1 MEPSF
6 PPSLCRISWSLEKV
20 DQIPKRFLASA
31 RDFSTLIIVV
41 DMLRITFSQAL
52 GLSVPAFFRLLL
64 FICGCVPFFSQE
76 ASANVN
82 VQFANMKQD
91 MELVSRELAGLRTE
105 VELLRRE
112 NAQLRVTVE
121 QLTRR
126 QNSTSGDARGLSRQ
140 MDARL
145 QSLERRASQGEKE
158 QIALQKNFDK
168 KLKDLIA
175 EMNAA
180 FSQVNGP
187 STNGAS
193 GASFSTDY
201 PKNGFVH
208 KVEKGETVSSI
219 AVKYSSKIKWI
230 IDSNRISDPTKVF
243 VGKELFVPQK

>member
-1 MEPSF
+1 M
-6 PPSLCRISWSLEKV
+6 V
-20 DQIPKRFLASA
+20 DI
-31 RDFSTLIIVV
+31 
-41 DMLRITFSQAL
+41 LRIIFSQVF
-52 GLSVPAFFRLLL
+52 GLFVPAFLKLIVL
-64 FICGCVPFFSQE
+64 TCGCVPFFFQE

-112 NAQLRVTVE
+112 NAQLRVSVE

-126 QNSTSGDARGLSRQ
+126 QNSTSGDAHGLSRQ

-145 QSLERRASQGEKE
+145 QSLERRATQGEKE

-187 STNGAS
+187 SPGGAS
-193 GASFSTDY
+193 GDSFSTDY

>member
-1 MEPSF
+1 MAFDIHLTGHVKSVVEATL
-6 PPSLCRISWSLEKV
+6 SLAEAYTGTRHRMTISRRVVCKGCSSEAGLGSSQRARCR
-20 DQIPKRFLASA
+20 R
-31 RDFSTLIIVV
+31 
-41 DMLRITFSQAL
+41 
-52 GLSVPAFFRLLL
+52 
-64 FICGCVPFFSQE
+64 CGECPREVK
-76 ASANVN
+76 NVN

-112 NAQLRVTVE
+112 NAQLRVSVE

-126 QNSTSGDARGLSRQ
+126 QNSTSGDAHGLSRQ

-145 QSLERRASQGEKE
+145 QSLERRATQGEKE

-187 STNGAS
+187 SPGGAS
-193 GASFSTDY
+193 GDSFSTDY

>member
-1 MEPSF
+1 M
-6 PPSLCRISWSLEKV
+6 V
-20 DQIPKRFLASA
+20 N
-31 RDFSTLIIVV
+31 
-41 DMLRITFSQAL
+41 MLRITFSQAF
-52 GLSVPAFFRLLL
+52 GLSVPAFFRLIL

-126 QNSTSGDARGLSRQ
+126 QNSTSGDAQGLSRQ

-158 QIALQKNFDK
+158 QIALQKNFEK

-187 STNGAS
+187 STNGAP

-230 IDSNRISDPTKVF
+230 IDSNRINDPTKVF

>member
-1 MEPSF
+1 M
-6 PPSLCRISWSLEKV
+6 V
-20 DQIPKRFLASA
+20 N
-31 RDFSTLIIVV
+31 
-41 DMLRITFSQAL
+41 MLRITFSQAF
-52 GLSVPAFFRLLL
+52 GLSVPAFFRLIL

-126 QNSTSGDARGLSRQ
+126 QNSTSGDAQGLSRQ

-187 STNGAS
+187 STNGAP

-230 IDSNRISDPTKVF
+230 IDSNRIHDPTKVF

>member
-1 MEPSF
+1 
-6 PPSLCRISWSLEKV
+6 
-20 DQIPKRFLASA
+20 
-31 RDFSTLIIVV
+31 
-41 DMLRITFSQAL
+41 
-52 GLSVPAFFRLLL
+52 
-64 FICGCVPFFSQE
+64 
-76 ASANVN
+76 
-82 VQFANMKQD
+82 MKQD

-126 QNSTSGDARGLSRQ
+126 QNSTSGDAQGLSRQ

-187 STNGAS
+187 STNGAPGGAP

-230 IDSNRISDPTKVF
+230 IDSNRINDPTKVF